1 LLKKKLLMKKA
12 NTGDYKAILAYIT
25 FIGLIIAYVLN
36 KDKQDKFVSYHIKN
50 MFGLVILLF
59 ISQILQTN
67 DSFLYLGEIV
77 WVITFF
83 LWVYSLLMAIINR
96 KTGIPILT
104 DLFQKWFSF
113 LD

>member
-1 LLKKKLLMKKA
+1 M
-12 NTGDYKAILAYIT
+12 NNNIGNYKAILAYIT

-36 KDKQDKFVSYHIKN
+36 KDEQDKFVSFHIKN

-59 ISQILQTN
+59 ISQLLQTT
-67 DSFLYLGEIV
+67 DSLLYFGEIV

-83 LWVYSLLMAIINR
+83 LWVYSLLMAILN
-96 KTGIPILT
+96 KKVGIPILT
-104 DLFQKWFSF
+104 DLFQKWFTF